1 MTENTV
7 ARRPRTRV
15 AVFACVALVALVLD
29 RITKNMALAS
39 LNTDH
44 DISVIPGLLSL
55 RLLHNPGA
63 SLGMGSST
71 TWLISLLA
79 IVASIALLVAG
90 VMTTDKRWAIC
101 LGLAFGGA
109 VGNLIDRVMYATG
122 FLDGRVVDFLN
133 YGWSVGNV
141 ADIWLMVAGIGLVL
155 LIVLSVPFR
164 PTREGA
170 ADTAPHAYD
179 KTEAR

>member
-1 MTENTV
+1 MTENTL

-29 RITKNMALAS
+29 RITKNMALSS
-39 LNTDH
+39 LSTDH
-44 DISVIPGLLSL
+44 DVSVIPGLLSL

-79 IVASIALLVAG
+79 IVASIALLAAG
-90 VMTTDKRWAIC
+90 VMTTDRRWAVC

-164 PTREGA
+164 PIREGA
-170 ADTAPHAYD
+170 ADTAPHVHD